1 MKFLEAQ
8 GYKMKASILYQDN
21 ESAIKLIRNGKASSS
36 RRTRHFDIK
45 YFNMRDKMQLNWIE
59 VVYCPTEKMVA
70 DFFTKPLQGSLF
82 RMMRRIVMGMDPI
95 SILNLSKIPGIPT
108 KERVGEAIQ
117 ATQNNAGK
125 PKKTM
130 AKSYADVVRTATA

>member
-1 MKFLEAQ
+1 
-8 GYKMKASILYQDN
+8 
-21 ESAIKLIRNGKASSS
+21 
-36 RRTRHFDIK
+36 
-45 YFNMRDKMQLNWIE
+45 MRDKMQLNGIE

-108 KERVGEAIQ
+108 KERVEEALQ

-125 PKKTM
+125 PEKSVK
-130 AKSYADVVRTATA
+130 KSYADAARTATK